1 MATSRM
7 TNSTF
12 EVSFSQLF
20 SERFAP
26 LFTYLSRLTGDKDV
40 ATDLA
45 QDAFFRLYQRGALP
59 QDVSAWLV
67 TVAHNGFR
75 DQQRSLRRR
84 LSLLVAGGE
93 RVPAPRP
100 AADSH
105 AEVVTAERQ
114 QRVRA
119 VLARLSER
127 DRQILLLHHSDY
139 SYREISVVL
148 GIAETGVGTMLRR
161 AGTAFRH
168 AFEET
173 HGAPD

>member
-1 MATSRM
+1 MSASA
-7 TNSTF
+7 F
-12 EVSFSQLF
+12 EVRFSQLF

-26 LFTYLSRLTGDKDV
+26 LFTYLSRLTGDKDL
-40 ATDLA
+40 ASDLA
-45 QDAFFRLYQRGALP
+45 QDAFFRLYQRGAFPL
-59 QDVSAWLV
+59 DVGAWLV
-67 TVAHNGFR
+67 TVAHNSFR

-84 LSLLVAGGE
+84 LNLLITGGE
-93 RVPAPRP
+93 RVPAPTP
-100 AADSH
+100 PPDSH
-105 AEVVTAERQ
+105 AEVVAAERQ

-119 VLARLSER
+119 VLSRLTER

-161 AGTAFRH
+161 AGIVFRN